1 MKKMMSLMLA
11 LLLAACMMPAL
22 AEETAPVVYVTIAN
36 GTPVLAGL
44 AVEVTDTDEDGV
56 LTIADALYL
65 AHEAAFE
72 GGAAEGFACEQTEY
86 GLSMTRLWGVDNGG
100 AFGYYVNDAMAMSLA
115 DPLSDGD
122 VISAY
127 VYTDTET
134 WSDVYTFFDVKRVS
148 AGEVTLTLSGM
159 GFDESYA
166 PVVTPLAGAELTV
179 NGEKTGVVT
188 DENGQATV
196 TVQEGDVISAVSDT
210 MTLVP
215 PCCVAE
221 EAEASQDAA

>member
-11 LLLAACMMPAL
+11 LLLAACMMPAM
-22 AEETAPVVYVTIAN
+22 AEEAAPVVYVTIAN

-44 AVEVTDTDEDGV
+44 AVSVTDVDEDGM

-86 GLSMTRLWGVDNGG
+86 GLSMTKLWGVDNGG

-115 DPLSDGD
+115 DLIADGD
-122 VISAY
+122 AISAY

-134 WSDVYTFFDVKRVS
+134 WSDVYSFFDVKRVA
-148 AGEVTLTLSGM
+148 AGEVTLTLSSV
-159 GFDESYA
+159 GFDENYA
-166 PVVTPLAGAELTV
+166 PVVAPLSGVELTV
-179 NGEKTGVVT
+179 NGEKTGIVT

-196 TVQEGDVISAVSDT
+196 TVQEGDVISAVSDI

-221 EAEASQDAA
+221 AQEASQDAA